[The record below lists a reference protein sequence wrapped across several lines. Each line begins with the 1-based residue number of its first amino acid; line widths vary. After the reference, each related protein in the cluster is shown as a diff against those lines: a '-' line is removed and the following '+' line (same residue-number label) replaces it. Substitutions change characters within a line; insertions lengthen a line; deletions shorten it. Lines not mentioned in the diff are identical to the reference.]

1 MNSSKEEVLGE
12 KMHELELTLVEG
24 LAKINSSHRAQTEA
38 MQAIVKTQD
47 KLVDSLYGQGDDGL
61 LPKIAGVAAAQRLI
75 WSCIGG
81 LGMVNM
87 SLMFAHFA
95 PKVPIV

>member
-1 MNSSKEEVLGE
+1 MDSSKEEVLGE
-12 KMHELELTLVEG
+12 RIHELELTLVEG
-24 LAKINSSHRAQTEA
+24 FAKINATHKAHTQA
-38 MQAIVKTQD
+38 MDIIVKTQD
-47 KLVDSLYGQGDDGL
+47 QLVDNLYGQGDDGL

-87 SLMFAHFA
+87 TLMVAHFA
-95 PKVPIV
+95 PKLPIA